1 MKSTVKNLN
10 NKRALVTG
18 ATGGMGKA
26 IVKSF
31 VDAGIKVVACG
42 SDTQRLNELNREF
55 PQVITEKADFK
66 NSDEVFRLAENS
78 LKYFDG
84 LDILVNNA
92 GVGVTKNVVG
102 LELSEYEAM
111 MNINLRSVFILC
123 KIIGRAMASKGSGYI
138 INIGSGASTTPIAG
152 MATYCA
158 SKYGL
163 LGFSESLGLELRSY
177 GVKVSI
183 VMPGSTATHFGGGDP
198 RKRISSKPG
207 ILLPEDIADAIMYLL
222 GQSKRAWSSQV
233 NLRPLDLNKPQS

>member
-1 MKSTVKNLN
+1 LKSTVKNLN

-31 VDAGIKVVACG
+31 IDAGIKIVACG
-42 SDTQRLNELNREF
+42 ADTQRLDGLNREF

-66 NSDEVFRLAENS
+66 NSDEVFKLAENS
-78 LKYFDG
+78 LIYFNG

-123 KIIGRAMASKGSGYI
+123 KIIGKAMASKGSGYI

-183 VMPGSTATHFGGGDP
+183 MMPGSTATRFGGGDP

-207 ILLPEDIADAIMYLL
+207 ILLPEDVADTVMYLL
-222 GQSKRAWSSQV
+222 YQSKRAWSSQV
-233 NLRPLDLNKPQS
+233 NLRPLDLNKPQN